1 MSHNTKNIFLRAL
14 ETTLPQE
21 EHLTLKKSAYVYFPL
36 PIDTLYTEDM
46 HMVYELLSVSPNK
59 RGTIYVKKQEDETVL
74 YFLAHKKDELYKN
87 YAKTSLPWGYG
98 TLKPNSEFEGEVV
111 RFTCCLT
118 NDKIVIETVAKHTCT
133 IE

>member
-21 EHLTLKKSAYVYFPL
+21 EHLTLKKSAYVYFPVAIDNL
-36 PIDTLYTEDM
+36 PTEGM
-46 HMVYELLSVSPNK
+46 HMVHDLLSISPNK
-59 RGTIYVKKQEDETVL
+59 RGTIYVKKQKNATVL
-74 YFLAHKKDELYKN
+74 YFLARKKDELYKN
-87 YAKTSLPWGYG
+87 YAKTSLPWVYV
-98 TLKPNSEFEGEVV
+98 KPNNEFEGEVV

-118 NDKIVIETVAKHTCT
+118 NDKIVIETVAKQTCT

>member
-21 EHLTLKKSAYVYFPL
+21 EHLTLKRSEYVIFPVV
-36 PIDTLYTEDM
+36 IDGLHTEGTF
-46 HMVYELLSVSPNK
+46 MVHDLLSISPNK

-74 YFLAHKKDELYKN
+74 YFLARKEDELYKN
-87 YAKTSLPWGYG
+87 YADTSLPWEYG
-98 TLKPNSEFEGEVV
+98 EPHIGMEGEVV
-111 RFTCCLT
+111 RFTCRLI

-133 IE
+133 VE

>member
-1 MSHNTKNIFLRAL
+1 MSHNIKNIFLRAL

-21 EHLTLKKSAYVYFPL
+21 EHLTLKRSAYVYFPL
-36 PIDTLYTEDM
+36 VIDNLYTEGM
-46 HMVYELLSVSPNK
+46 HMVHDLLSISPNK
-59 RGTIYVKKQEDETVL
+59 RGTIYVKKQKDATVL
-74 YFLAHKKDELYKN
+74 YFLARKKDELYKN
-87 YAKTSLPWGYG
+87 YAATSLLWVYG
-98 TLKPNSEFEGEVV
+98 EPGSEFEGEVV

>member
-1 MSHNTKNIFLRAL
+1 MSYNTKNIFLRAL

-21 EHLTLKKSAYVYFPL
+21 EHLTLKRSKYVYFPV
-36 PIDTLYTEDM
+36 PIDDLSTESL
-46 HMVYELLSVSPNK
+46 HMVHDLLSISPNK

-74 YFLAHKKDELYKN
+74 YFLASKKDELYKN
-87 YAKTSLPWGYG
+87 YAATSLPWVYG
-98 TLKPNSEFEGEVV
+98 KPSSWFEGEVV
-111 RFTCCLT
+111 RFTCRLI

>member
-1 MSHNTKNIFLRAL
+1 MSRTTKNIFLRAL

-36 PIDTLYTEDM
+36 IIDTLYTEEIY
-46 HMVYELLSVSPNK
+46 MVHELLSVSPNK
-59 RGTIYVKKQEDETVL
+59 RGTIYVKKQKDTTVL

-87 YAKTSLPWGYG
+87 YAKTYLPWVYG
-98 TLKPNSEFEGEVV
+98 EPSSEFEGEVV
-111 RFTCCLT
+111 RFTCCLP

>member
-1 MSHNTKNIFLRAL
+1 MSRNTKNIFLRAL

-21 EHLTLKKSAYVYFPL
+21 EHLTLKRSEYVYFPVA
-36 PIDTLYTEDM
+36 IHDVYTEDIY
-46 HMVYELLSVSPNK
+46 MVHDLLSVSPNK
-59 RGTIYVKKQEDETVL
+59 RGTIYVKKQKDATIL
-74 YFLAHKKDELYKN
+74 YFLARKEDELYKN
-87 YAKTSLPWGYG
+87 YAKTSLPWVYG
-98 TLKPNSEFEGEVV
+98 EPYSEIEGEVV

>member
-21 EHLTLKKSAYVYFPL
+21 EHLTLKRTEYVYFPVT
-36 PIDTLYTEDM
+36 IDESFSEEV
-46 HMVYELLSVSPNK
+46 HMVHDLLSVSPNK
-59 RGTIYVKKQEDETVL
+59 RGTIYVQKQKDETVL
-74 YFLAHKKDELYKN
+74 YFLARKDGELYKN
-87 YAKTSLPWGYG
+87 YAETSLPWMYG
-98 TLKPNSEFEGEVV
+98 KPSSEFEGEVV
-111 RFTCCLT
+111 RFTCCLL

>member
-21 EHLTLKKSAYVYFPL
+21 EHLTLKRSAYVYFPL
-36 PIDTLYTEDM
+36 VIDNLYTEGMDM
-46 HMVYELLSVSPNK
+46 VHDLLSISPNK
-59 RGTIYVKKQEDETVL
+59 RGTIYVKKQKNATVL
-74 YFLAHKKDELYKN
+74 YFLARKKDELYKN
-87 YAKTSLPWGYG
+87 YADTSLPWVHG
-98 TLKPNSEFEGEVV
+98 TLYNILEGEVV